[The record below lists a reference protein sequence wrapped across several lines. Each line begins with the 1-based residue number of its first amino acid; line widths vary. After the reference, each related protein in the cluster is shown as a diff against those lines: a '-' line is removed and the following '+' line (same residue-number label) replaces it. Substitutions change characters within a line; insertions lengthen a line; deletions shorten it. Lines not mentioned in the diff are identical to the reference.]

1 MFGDHRKLF
10 LLPMALLVLGA
21 LGACTD
27 ETIIYEEII
36 VTEPFPLYEEPLE
49 AALGFVGYS
58 DSESKLVVCG
68 NCHVEKQGGWE
79 NTGHADAWQGLQDSG
94 GAQGFCE
101 GCHTVGQ
108 MGNVIDDIAGHE
120 ATGEEKYYDVQCE
133 ACHGPGLEHV
143 QNPKEATVPLAPL
156 NVGAD
161 ATATGGCGEC
171 HSDPTGGGHHPF
183 VDEWAQSRHGDASTH
198 KDYRERS
205 GCDGCHGGEGA
216 LRAWGVNTEY
226 LEKGQGDQ
234 IGITCAV
241 CHDPHSDENAHQLR
255 WPVDNRDVDQNLCM
269 KCHQRR
275 AVPDPGSS
283 RGPHS
288 PQGPLLL
295 GQDVGWIPPNFAFDT
310 IFADGGA
317 IRGTHGSEAN
327 QELCA
332 TCHLNS
338 YEVTDPA
345 TGEFVFSATGHLF
358 KPTPCVDAQGV
369 PTGDDSC
376 AMTIEARSFES
387 CTTAGCHGDE
397 TAALTAMVTAQT
409 RIANLVAELDA
420 LLALVPD
427 TEFDTSDGFITVAEG
442 ANFNAG
448 LGDIESSAV
457 HNPFLTEALLTSSID
472 AVQDTYGP
480 FPLLNP
486 NLRLDNVLFKESAG
500 GY

>member
-1 MFGDHRKLF
+1 MTAYLRKLSII
-10 LLPMALLVLGA
+10 PAALMVVGMLG
-21 LGACTD
+21 GCTD
-27 ETIIYEEII
+27 ETIIYKE
-36 VTEPFPLYEEPLE
+36 FPLYDDPVD
-49 AALGFVGYS
+49 AALGFIGYS
-58 DSESKLVVCG
+58 KADEKLVVCG

-79 NTGHADAWQGLQDSG
+79 NTGHAEAWETLQASG
-94 GAQGFCE
+94 HAQAVCE
-101 GCHTVGQ
+101 GCHSVGQ
-108 MGNVIDDIAGHE
+108 NGNVIDEAAGYE
-120 ATGEEKYYDVQCE
+120 ATGEERYFDVQCE

-143 QNPKEATVPLAPL
+143 QNPKDATVPLAPL

-161 ATATGGCGEC
+161 ATLTGGCGEC
-171 HSDPTGGGHHPF
+171 HSDPTDGGHHPF
-183 VDEWAQSRHGDASTH
+183 VDEWAQSRHGDASEH
-198 KDYRERS
+198 KDYRERE

-241 CHDPHSDENAHQLR
+241 CHDPHSDANAHQLR
-255 WPVDNRDVDQNLCM
+255 WPIDNRDVDQNLCM

-275 AVPDPGSS
+275 AVPDPTSS

-295 GQDVGWIPPNFAFDT
+295 GQDVGWIPPNFAYPDSLFED
-310 IFADGGA
+310 GA

-338 YEVTDPA
+338 YEVTDA
-345 TGEFVFSATGHLF
+345 VTGDFLFSATGHLF
-358 KPTPCVDAQGV
+358 KPIPCVDANGI

-376 AMTIEARSFES
+376 PVSTADRSFDS
-387 CTTAGCHGDE
+387 CVSAGCHGDE
-397 TAALTAMVTAQT
+397 NAALLAMLTGQG

-420 LLALVPD
+420 LLAQVDPG
-427 TEFDTSDGFITVAEG
+427 EFDTSDGVITVAEG

-448 LGDIESSAV
+448 LGEIPSSAV
-457 HNPFLTEALLTSSID
+457 HNPFLTEALLTSSIQ
-472 AVQDTYGP
+472 AVQDEYGP
-480 FPLLNP
+480 FPLLNAGIE
-486 NLRLDNVLFKESAG
+486 LSNVLYKESRG
-500 GY
+500 GN

>member
-1 MFGDHRKLF
+1 MPANLRKLS
-10 LLPMALLVLGA
+10 LIPTALLLMGVLA
-21 LGACTD
+21 ACTD
-27 ETIIYEEII
+27 ETIIYRE
-36 VTEPFPLYEEPLE
+36 FPLYEEPVT

-58 DSESKLVVCG
+58 DADEKLVVCG
-68 NCHVEKQGGWE
+68 NCHVGKQSGWE

-94 GAQGFCE
+94 GAQEFCE

-108 MGNVIDDIAGHE
+108 NGNTVDEIAGHE
-120 ATGEEKYYDVQCE
+120 ATGEERYYDVQCE
-133 ACHGPGLEHV
+133 SCHGPGLLHI
-143 QNPKEATVPLAPL
+143 QNPTDTNLPLAPL

-161 ATATGGCGEC
+161 ALTGGCGEC
-171 HSDPTGGGHHPF
+171 HADSHHPF

-198 KDYRERS
+198 KSYRVRP
-205 GCDGCHGGEGA
+205 GCDACHGGEGA

-226 LEKGQGDQ
+226 LEKGEGQE

-241 CHDPHSDENAHQLR
+241 CHDPHNGENEHQLR
-255 WPVDNRDVDQNLCM
+255 WPVDNRDVDENLCM

-310 IFADGGA
+310 IFVDGGA

-338 YEVTDPA
+338 YEVTDPT
-345 TGEFVFSATGHLF
+345 TGDHIFSATGHLF
-358 KPTPCVDAQGV
+358 KPIPCVDAQGV

-376 AMTIEARSFES
+376 PMTTTDRSFES

-397 TAALTAMVTAQT
+397 TAALTAMVTAQN
-409 RIANLVAELDA
+409 RVANLVAELDA
-420 LLALVPD
+420 LLAQVDPG
-427 TEFDTSDGFITVAEG
+427 EFDNTDGFITVAEG

-448 LGDIESSAV
+448 LGEIESSAV
-457 HNPFLTEALLTSSID
+457 HNPFLTEALLTSSIQ

-480 FPLLNP
+480 FPLLNA
-486 NLRLDNVLFKESAG
+486 NLELSNVIWERSRDRN
-500 GY
+500 